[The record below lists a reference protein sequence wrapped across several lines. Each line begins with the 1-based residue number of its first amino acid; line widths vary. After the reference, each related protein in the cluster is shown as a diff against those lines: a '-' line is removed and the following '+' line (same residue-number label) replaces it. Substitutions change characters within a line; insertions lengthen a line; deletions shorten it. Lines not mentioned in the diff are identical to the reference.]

1 MATKSFDVAV
11 IGGGPAGYVAGIR
24 LGQLGKKAVVIE
36 REALGGVCLNWG
48 CIPSKALIHAANV
61 VSEVHESDKLGI
73 KGQVSVDSKQ
83 LMAWKDGLVDKQ
95 AKGIASLLKSNDCA
109 HLVGSARITSTM
121 TLEVTTKEGLE
132 MLEFKELI
140 IASGA
145 RVIEIPTFKYD
156 GALVGNARQGVSY
169 DPLPNELVII
179 GGGVIG
185 CELGTVYRKL
195 GAKVT
200 IVEMLE
206 SILPGTDPE
215 LVKPVQKRMAKLGI
229 EIFTKARAEGFEK
242 TGSGADVKVKL
253 ESGEVKRFHAD
264 KILVAVGFAPNTA
277 GLGLEAAGIETDVKG
292 WIPVDEKCR
301 TNVPNIYAAGDV
313 TGPPL
318 LAHRG
323 SKMGEVAAEVI
334 AGKPAAFDVRAMPL
348 GVFTD
353 PEVAQAGLTEAEA
366 RAKGMDV
373 VTGTFPISALGRA
386 SAMNHTDG
394 LVKIVAD
401 KGSDVIVGIGIA
413 APGACDLIAEACLAV
428 EMGALVEDLA
438 LTVHTHPTLSE
449 AVMEAAKAVHFEAIH
464 ILNRRRAKPA

>member
-1 MATKSFDVAV
+1 MAEKSFDVAV

-48 CIPSKALIHAANV
+48 CIPSKALIHAANLV
-61 VSEVHESDKLGI
+61 DDVHDFNKFGI
-73 KGQVSVDSKQ
+73 KGSLGVDAKE

-95 AKGIASLLKSNDCA
+95 KKGIASLLKSNECA
-109 HLVGSARITSTM
+109 HILGSARITSPRS
-121 TLEVTTKEGLE
+121 LEVTTKEGVDKLE
-132 MLEFKELI
+132 LGQLI

-145 RVIEIPTFKYD
+145 KVIELPSFKYD
-156 GALVGNARQGVSY
+156 GDLVGYARHGVSY
-169 DPLPNELVII
+169 DPIPKNLVII

-195 GAKVT
+195 GSTVT
-200 IVEMLE
+200 IVEMLD

-215 LVKPVQKRMAKLGI
+215 LVKPVLKRMTKLGI
-229 EIFTKARAEGFEK
+229 EVITKAKAEGYER
-242 TGSGADVKVKL
+242 TGAGAEVKVTL
-253 ESGEVKRFHAD
+253 SSGEAKRISAD
-264 KILVAVGFAPNTA
+264 KILVAVGFAPNTKD
-277 GLGLEAAGIETDVKG
+277 LGLEAAGVKTNARG
-292 WIPVDEKCR
+292 WIEVDDVCR
-301 TNVPNIYAAGDV
+301 TNVPNIFAAGDV

-334 AGKPAAFDVRAMPL
+334 AGKPASFDVRAMPL

-366 RAKGMDV
+366 RARGIDV
-373 VTGTFPISALGRA
+373 ATGTFPISALGRA
-386 SAMNHTDG
+386 AAMNHTDG

-401 KGSDVIVGIGIA
+401 KVSDVILGIGIA

-449 AVMEAAKAVHFEAIH
+449 AVMEAAKAMHGEAIH
-464 ILNRRRAKPA
+464 ILNRRRTRAT